1 MTHRRDFDTYT
12 DLLRDA
18 AQRVP
23 GVRSL
28 VLLGSASEEAR
39 ARRDE
44 WSDHDFYA
52 VLEPDSQDEVRERLD
67 LLPLR
72 EHVVLVAA
80 EGTLGFAVLWDD
92 GHLFEFGIG
101 TLEELGTVGVD
112 SAQVLLDPH
121 GDGVRLVDEAR
132 LRRAE
137 ALPPRAEDAVGLAL
151 VKLLIGYGRAR
162 RGEVLSAS
170 AFVRGHA
177 VPHLC
182 AAVRLRRAAVAASS
196 SDAGPQADR
205 SDPFDPLRR
214 FEHDHP
220 AIASAIAEAMMLSV
234 DEAARALVRL
244 LRTELEPGWPE
255 FPTAAADV
263 VERGIATG

>member
-1 MTHRRDFDTYT
+1 MPDDVAMDERRDFDTYT
-12 DLLRDA
+12 RLLAEA
-18 AQRVP
+18 AERVP

-52 VLEPDSQDEVRERLD
+52 ILEPGSQDEVRERLD

-72 EHVVLVAA
+72 EHVVMVAA
-80 EGTLGFAVLWDD
+80 EGTIGFSVLWDD

-101 TLEELGTVGVD
+101 TPDELGAVGVD
-112 SAQVLLDPH
+112 SAQLLLDPR
-121 GDGVRLVDEAR
+121 GDGAALVADAR
-132 LRRAE
+132 RRRAE
-137 ALPPRAEDAVGLAL
+137 AAPPAAEDAVGLAL
-151 VKLLIGYGRAR
+151 VKLLVGFGRVR

-177 VPHLC
+177 VGQIC
-182 AAVRLRRAAVAASS
+182 AAVRLRRGGDAGPDSADPYDPVRRFERDHPAVAA
-196 SDAGPQADR
+196 
-205 SDPFDPLRR
+205 
-214 FEHDHP
+214 
-220 AIASAIAEAMMLSV
+220 AIAEALRLPV
-234 DEAARALVRL
+234 EDAARALVRL
-244 LRTELEPGWPE
+244 VRRELEPGWSA

-263 VERGIATG
+263 VEQRIAAG

>member
-1 MTHRRDFDTYT
+1 MPDDVAMDERRDFDTYT
-12 DLLRDA
+12 HLLAEA
-18 AQRVP
+18 AKRVP

-28 VLLGSASEEAR
+28 VLLGSASGEAR

-52 VLEPDSQDEVRERLD
+52 ILEPGSQDEVRERLD

-72 EHVVLVAA
+72 EHVVMVAA
-80 EGTLGFAVLWDD
+80 EGTIGFSVLWDD

-101 TLEELGTVGVD
+101 TSVELGAVGVD
-112 SAQVLLDPH
+112 SAKILLDPS
-121 GDGVRLVDEAR
+121 GDGAALVADAR
-132 LRRAE
+132 RRRAE
-137 ALPPRAEDAVGLAL
+137 AVPPAAEDAVGLAL
-151 VKLLIGYGRAR
+151 VKLLIGFGRAR

-177 VPHLC
+177 VGQIC
-182 AAVRLRRAAVAASS
+182 AAVRLRRNGDA
-196 SDAGPQADR
+196 DAGPESA
-205 SDPFDPLRR
+205 DPFDPVRR

-220 AIASAIAEAMMLSV
+220 AVASAMAEALTLPV
-234 DEAARALVRL
+234 EDAARALVRL
-244 LRTELEPGWPE
+244 VRSELEPGWAA

-263 VERGIATG
+263 VERRIAAG

>member
-1 MTHRRDFDTYT
+1 MTQRRDFETYT
-12 DLLRDA
+12 DLLREA
-18 AQRVP
+18 AQRVS

-52 VLEPDSQDEVRERLD
+52 VLEPGAQDEVRRRLD

-80 EGTLGFAVLWDD
+80 EGTLGFTVLWDD

-101 TLEELGTVGVD
+101 TLEELGAVGVD
-112 SAQVLLDPH
+112 SAQVLHDPH
-121 GDGVRLVDEAR
+121 GDGATLVHDAR

-137 ALPPRAEDAVGLAL
+137 AVPPRAEDAVGLAL

-182 AAVRLRRAAVAASS
+182 AAVRLRRAAVVAAT
-196 SDAGPQADR
+196 DQ

-220 AIASAIAEAMMLSV
+220 AIASAVAEAMMLPV

-244 LRTELEPGWPE
+244 LRTELEPTWPE

-263 VERGIATG
+263 VERRLATD